1 MGEEKETKK
10 LKDSKTFKEQL
21 EILKSRNMIIENE
34 DECLKI
40 LSITNYYRL
49 TAYAL
54 QYKVKDDYNNKISFN
69 EMYQIYMFDKKLR
82 NLIMEIL
89 EGIEISLRTYM
100 AYSLAM
106 KYGPEAHKKE
116 EIFDDLNLYNGYVN
130 FKGKHIKGLKD
141 EINNAIYRRRMELFI
156 RHYEDKYNGH
166 FPIWVI
172 VEVLS
177 FGVLSRMYS
186 NLKTEDKKII
196 ARNGFSTSKFLLSG
210 WMDNLSNMRNTCAHY
225 GRLYNKKFKLISIH
239 CRYKKFNLINNGLF
253 AYILAIKE
261 LTLNKQE
268 WTSFRTGLESLI
280 DEYEEYI
287 DLKLIDFPDNWK
299 EILDTN

>member
-1 MGEEKETKK
+1 MGEEKHIKK
-10 LKDSKTFKEQL
+10 LKDPKTFKEQL

-40 LSITNYYRL
+40 LSRTNYYRL

-54 QYKVKDDYNNKISFN
+54 QCKVNDDYNNKISFN

-89 EGIEISLRTYM
+89 EGIEVSLRTYM

-106 KYGPEAHKKE
+106 KYGPEAHEKE
-116 EIFDDLNLYNGYVN
+116 EVFDDLNSYKGYFNAQRKYV
-130 FKGKHIKGLKD
+130 KGLKD
-141 EINNAIYRRRMELFI
+141 EISSSIYSRRRELFI
-156 RHYEDKYNGH
+156 KHYKNEYDGH

-186 NLKTEDKKII
+186 NLKTDDKKII
-196 ARNGFSTSKFLLSG
+196 ARGGFNTSESLLSG
-210 WMDNLSNMRNTCAHY
+210 WVDNLSTMRNTCAHY
-225 GRLYNKKFKLISIH
+225 GRLYNKKFTPISIH
-239 CRYKKFNLINNGLF
+239 YRYKKFNLINNGLF
-253 AYILAIKE
+253 VYILAIKE

-268 WTSFRTGLESLI
+268 WIAFRTGLESLV

-299 EILDTN
+299 EIIDVN